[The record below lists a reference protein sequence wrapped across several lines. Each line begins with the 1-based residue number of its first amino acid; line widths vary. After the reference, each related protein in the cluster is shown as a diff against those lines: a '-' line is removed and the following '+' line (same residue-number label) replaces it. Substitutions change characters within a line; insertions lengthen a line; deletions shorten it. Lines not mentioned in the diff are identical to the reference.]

1 MHPGDSNSEGGSIWD
16 SRNSTLGP
24 AVKIL
29 LAKSGTTYPEPTAED
44 RKRECLDN
52 PAEHAAELL
61 ANGQLIGWY
70 QGREEFGSP
79 VIATG

>member
-1 MHPGDSNSEGGSIWD
+1 MLTQQRAPRDSNSEGGSTWD

-44 RKRECLDN
+44 RKPRLIT
-52 PAEHAAELL
+52 
-61 ANGQLIGWY
+61 GQ
-70 QGREEFGSP
+70 
-79 VIATG
+79 